1 MRRNRRGLSLPGW
14 GRGVSVPTST
24 KPNPTWPKAL
34 TVSRLL
40 VHPGGKAHPVGEF
53 HAQDFHRIG
62 RYATHQEG
70 ENAHPFSHAHPNS
83 VRLWAV
89 SGFNWNNKLLAAEY
103 NAGDTMG
110 GVYHTALYGQDWE
123 ASCPDDFIR
132 YNSRA

>member
-34 TVSRLL
+34 TVSASLSIPAARPTLL
-40 VHPGGKAHPVGEF
+40 GNFMP
-53 HAQDFHRIG
+53 RISTGSEGTPPIRRG
-62 RYATHQEG
+62 RTRILSAMR
-70 ENAHPFSHAHPNS
+70 NPNS